1 MIIERNSYIDRLLK
15 HKGNNLIK
23 IITGG
28 SRSGKSFLLF
38 KLFVQRLKELGVED
52 SHIIKIA
59 LDDRANKELRNP
71 DTMLDFV
78 KSKIADSKTYY
89 ILLDEIQYLDE
100 FEDVLNSFL
109 HIDNVDVYVTG
120 SNSHL
125 LSNDVITTFRG
136 RGDEIHVFPLSFS
149 EFLSAYKGNVQE
161 AWDDYVLYGGMPLT
175 LSFDAPEEKANYL
188 KSLFDKIYVADI
200 LERYKVR
207 NASELDE
214 ILNILSSS
222 VGSLTNPI
230 KLSKT
235 FKSIKSKTISDN
247 TIRKYISY
255 FEDAFLVSKAL
266 RYDIKGKRY
275 INTPSKYY
283 FEDVG
288 LRNARLG
295 FRQVEETHV
304 MENIIY
310 NELRF
315 RGYMVDV
322 GVVEVNVQNNGKNC
336 RVQLE
341 VDFVATRGNE
351 KLYVQSAL
359 NVDDPEKKFQEKRP
373 FLNTPDNFRKVIV
386 VKGQMKPRYDDDG
399 IMTIGVIDFLTDKNS
414 CA

>member
-1 MIIERNSYIDRLLK
+1 MIIERNSYLNRLLR
-15 HKGNNLIK
+15 HKENSLIK
-23 IITGG
+23 IITG
-28 SRSGKSFLLF
+28 SRRSGKSFLLF
-38 KLFVQRLKELGVED
+38 KLFVEKLRETGVDD

-59 LDDRANKELRNP
+59 LDDRENKELRNP
-71 DTMLDFV
+71 DSMLAFV

-89 ILLDEIQYLDE
+89 VLLDEIQYLDE

-109 HIDNVDVYVTG
+109 HIDNLDVYVTG

-125 LSNDVITTFRG
+125 LSSDVITIFRG
-136 RGDEIHVFPLSFS
+136 RGDEIHVFPLSFG
-149 EFLSAYKGNVQE
+149 EFITAYKGNVMD
-161 AWDDYVLYGGMPLT
+161 AWNDYLLYGGMPLT
-175 LSFDAPEEKANYL
+175 LSFNTPEDKTNYL

-207 NASELDE
+207 NKGELDE

-222 VGSLTNPI
+222 VGSLTNPL
-230 KLSKT
+230 KLSNT
-235 FKSIKSKTISDN
+235 FKSQKNKTISDN

-255 FEDAFLVSKAL
+255 FEDAFLVSKAI

-288 LRNARLG
+288 LRNARIG

-322 GVVEVNVQNNGKNC
+322 GVVEMNVQNNGKNDKI
-336 RVQLE
+336 QLE
-341 VDFVATRGNE
+341 VDFVATRGSE
-351 KLYVQSAL
+351 KIYVQSAL
-359 NVDDPEKKFQEKRP
+359 NIDDAEKKAQEKRP
-373 FLNTPDNFRKVIV
+373 LLNTRDNFKKIII

-399 IMTIGVIDFLTDKNS
+399 IMSVGIIDFLLEKD
-414 CA
+414 A

>member
-1 MIIERNSYIDRLLK
+1 MIIERNSYLNRLLR
-15 HKGNNLIK
+15 HKENSLIK
-23 IITGG
+23 IITG
-28 SRSGKSFLLF
+28 SRRSGKSFLLF
-38 KLFVQRLKELGVED
+38 KLFVEKLREIGVDD

-59 LDDRANKELRNP
+59 LDDRENKELRNP
-71 DTMLDFV
+71 DTMLAFV
-78 KSKIADSKTYY
+78 KSKIEDSKTYY
-89 ILLDEIQYLDE
+89 VLLDEIQYLEE

-109 HIDNVDVYVTG
+109 HIENLDVYVTG

-125 LSNDVITTFRG
+125 LSSDVITIFRG
-136 RGDEIHVFPLSFS
+136 RGDEIHVFPLSFG
-149 EFLSAYKGNVQE
+149 EFITAYKGNVMD
-161 AWDDYVLYGGMPLT
+161 AWNDYVLYGGMPLT
-175 LSFDAPEEKANYL
+175 LSFDTPEDKISYL

-207 NASELDE
+207 NKGELDE

-222 VGSLTNPI
+222 VGSLTNPL

-235 FKSIKSKTISDN
+235 FKSQKNKSISDN

-255 FEDAFLVSKAL
+255 FEDAFLVSKAI

-288 LRNARLG
+288 LRNARIG

-310 NELRF
+310 NELKF

-322 GVVEVNVQNNGKNC
+322 GVVEMNVQNNGKNDKI
-336 RVQLE
+336 QLE
-341 VDFVATRGNE
+341 VDFIATRGSE
-351 KLYVQSAL
+351 KIYIQSAL
-359 NVDDPEKKFQEKRP
+359 NIDDAEKKAQEKRP
-373 FLNTPDNFRKVIV
+373 LLNTRDDFKKIIIV
-386 VKGQMKPRYDDDG
+386 RGQMKPRYDDDG
-399 IMTIGVIDFLTDKNS
+399 IMSVGIIDFLLEKD
-414 CA
+414 A

>member
-1 MIIERNSYIDRLLK
+1 MIIERNSYLNRLLR
-15 HKGNNLIK
+15 HKENSLIK
-23 IITGG
+23 IITG
-28 SRSGKSFLLF
+28 SRRSGKSFLLF
-38 KLFVQRLKELGVED
+38 KLFVGKLREIGVDD

-59 LDDRANKELRNP
+59 LDDRENKELRNP
-71 DTMLDFV
+71 DSMLAFV
-78 KSKIADSKTYY
+78 KSKIEDSKTYY
-89 ILLDEIQYLDE
+89 VLLDEIQYLDE

-109 HIDNVDVYVTG
+109 HIDNLDVYVTG

-125 LSNDVITTFRG
+125 LSSDVITIFRG
-136 RGDEIHVFPLSFS
+136 RGDEIHVFPLSFG
-149 EFLSAYKGNVQE
+149 EFITAYKGNVMD
-161 AWDDYVLYGGMPLT
+161 AWNDYVLYGGMPLT
-175 LSFDAPEEKANYL
+175 LSFDIPEDKISYL

-207 NASELDE
+207 NKGELDE

-222 VGSLTNPI
+222 VGSLTNPL

-235 FKSIKSKTISDN
+235 FKSQKNKTISDN

-255 FEDAFLVSKAL
+255 FEDTFLVSKAI

-288 LRNARLG
+288 LRNARIG
-295 FRQVEETHV
+295 FRQVEESHV

-310 NELRF
+310 NELKF

-322 GVVEVNVQNNGKNC
+322 GVVEMNVQNNGKNDKI
-336 RVQLE
+336 QLE
-341 VDFVATRGNE
+341 VDFVATRGSE
-351 KLYVQSAL
+351 KIYVQSAL
-359 NVDDPEKKFQEKRP
+359 NIDDAEKKAQEKRP
-373 FLNTPDNFRKVIV
+373 LLNTRDNFKKIII

-399 IMTIGVIDFLTDKNS
+399 IMSVGIIDFLLEKD
-414 CA
+414 A

>member
-1 MIIERNSYIDRLLK
+1 MIIERNSYLNRLLR
-15 HKGNNLIK
+15 HKENSLIK
-23 IITGG
+23 IITG
-28 SRSGKSFLLF
+28 SRRSGKSFLLF
-38 KLFVQRLKELGVED
+38 KLFVEKLRETGVDD

-59 LDDRANKELRNP
+59 LDDRENKELRNP
-71 DTMLDFV
+71 DSMLAFV

-89 ILLDEIQYLDE
+89 VLLDEIQYLDE

-109 HIDNVDVYVTG
+109 HIDNLDVYVTG

-125 LSNDVITTFRG
+125 LSSDVITIFRG
-136 RGDEIHVFPLSFS
+136 RGDEIHIFPLSFG
-149 EFLSAYKGNVQE
+149 EFITAYKGNVMD
-161 AWDDYVLYGGMPLT
+161 AWNDYVLYGGMPLT
-175 LSFDAPEEKANYL
+175 LSFDTPEDKISYL

-207 NASELDE
+207 NKGELDE

-222 VGSLTNPI
+222 VGSLTNPL
-230 KLSKT
+230 KLSNT
-235 FKSIKSKTISDN
+235 FKSQKNKTISDN

-255 FEDAFLVSKAL
+255 FEDAFLVSKAI

-288 LRNARLG
+288 LRNARIG

-322 GVVEVNVQNNGKNC
+322 GVVEMNVQNNGKNDKI
-336 RVQLE
+336 QLE
-341 VDFVATRGNE
+341 VDFAATRGSE
-351 KLYVQSAL
+351 KIYVQSAL
-359 NVDDPEKKFQEKRP
+359 NIDDAEKKAQEKRP
-373 FLNTPDNFRKVIV
+373 LLNTRDNFKKIII

-399 IMTIGVIDFLTDKNS
+399 IMSVGIIDFLLEKD
-414 CA
+414 A

>member
-1 MIIERNSYIDRLLK
+1 MIIERNSYLNRLLR
-15 HKGNNLIK
+15 HKENSLIK
-23 IITGG
+23 IITG
-28 SRSGKSFLLF
+28 SRRSGKSFLLF
-38 KLFVQRLKELGVED
+38 KLFVEKLRETGVDD

-59 LDDRANKELRNP
+59 LDDRENKELRNP
-71 DTMLDFV
+71 DSMLAFV

-89 ILLDEIQYLDE
+89 VLLDEIQYLDE

-109 HIDNVDVYVTG
+109 HIDNLDVYVTG

-125 LSNDVITTFRG
+125 LSSDVITIFRG
-136 RGDEIHVFPLSFS
+136 RGDEIHVFPLSFG
-149 EFLSAYKGNVQE
+149 EFITAYKGNVMD
-161 AWDDYVLYGGMPLT
+161 AWNDYVLYGGMPLT
-175 LSFDAPEEKANYL
+175 LSFNTPEDKTNYL

-207 NASELDE
+207 NKGELDE

-222 VGSLTNPI
+222 VGSLTNPL
-230 KLSKT
+230 KLSNT
-235 FKSIKSKTISDN
+235 FKSQKNKTISDN

-255 FEDAFLVSKAL
+255 FEDAFLVSKAI

-288 LRNARLG
+288 LRNARIG

-322 GVVEVNVQNNGKNC
+322 GVVEMNVQNNGKNDKI
-336 RVQLE
+336 QLE
-341 VDFVATRGNE
+341 VDFVATRGSE
-351 KLYVQSAL
+351 KIYVQSAL
-359 NVDDPEKKFQEKRP
+359 NIDDAEKKAQEKRP
-373 FLNTPDNFRKVIV
+373 LLNTRDNFKKIII

-399 IMTIGVIDFLTDKNS
+399 IMSVGIIDFLLEKD
-414 CA
+414 A

>member
-1 MIIERNSYIDRLLK
+1 MIIERNSYQNRLLR
-15 HKGNNLIK
+15 HKENSLIK
-23 IITGG
+23 IITG
-28 SRSGKSFLLF
+28 SRRSGKSFLLF
-38 KLFVQRLKELGVED
+38 KLFVEKLRETGVDD

-59 LDDRANKELRNP
+59 LDDRENKELRNP
-71 DTMLDFV
+71 DSMLAFV

-89 ILLDEIQYLDE
+89 VLLDEIQYLEE

-109 HIDNVDVYVTG
+109 HIDNLDVYVTG

-125 LSNDVITTFRG
+125 LSSDVITIFRG
-136 RGDEIHVFPLSFS
+136 RGDEIHVFPLSFG
-149 EFLSAYKGNVQE
+149 EFITAYKGNVMD
-161 AWDDYVLYGGMPLT
+161 AWNDYVLYGGMPLT
-175 LSFDAPEEKANYL
+175 LSFNTPEDKTNYL

-207 NASELDE
+207 NKGELDE

-222 VGSLTNPI
+222 VGSLTNPL
-230 KLSKT
+230 KLSNT
-235 FKSIKSKTISDN
+235 FKSQKNKTISDN

-255 FEDAFLVSKAL
+255 FEDAFLVSKAI

-288 LRNARLG
+288 LRNARIG

-322 GVVEVNVQNNGKNC
+322 GVVEMNVQNNGKNDKI
-336 RVQLE
+336 QLE
-341 VDFVATRGNE
+341 VDFVATRGSE
-351 KLYVQSAL
+351 KIYVQSAL
-359 NVDDPEKKFQEKRP
+359 NIDDAEKKAQEKRP
-373 FLNTPDNFRKVIV
+373 LLNTRDNFKKIII

-399 IMTIGVIDFLTDKNS
+399 IMSVGIIDFLLEKD
-414 CA
+414 A

>member
-1 MIIERNSYIDRLLK
+1 MIIERNSYLNRFLR
-15 HKGNNLIK
+15 HKENSLIK
-23 IITGG
+23 IITG
-28 SRSGKSFLLF
+28 SRRSGKSFLLF
-38 KLFVQRLKELGVED
+38 KLFVEKLRETGVDD

-59 LDDRANKELRNP
+59 LDDRENKELRNP
-71 DTMLDFV
+71 DSMLAFV
-78 KSKIADSKTYY
+78 KSKIEDSKTYY
-89 ILLDEIQYLDE
+89 VLLDEIQYLDE

-109 HIDNVDVYVTG
+109 HIDNLDVYVTG

-125 LSNDVITTFRG
+125 LSSDVITIFRG
-136 RGDEIHVFPLSFS
+136 RGDEIHVFPLSFG
-149 EFLSAYKGNVQE
+149 EFITAYKGNVMD
-161 AWDDYVLYGGMPLT
+161 AWNDYLLYGGMPLT
-175 LSFDAPEEKANYL
+175 LSFNTPEDKTNYL

-207 NASELDE
+207 NKGELDE

-222 VGSLTNPI
+222 VGSLTNPL
-230 KLSKT
+230 KLSNT
-235 FKSIKSKTISDN
+235 FKSQKNKTISDN

-255 FEDAFLVSKAL
+255 FEDAFLVSKAI

-288 LRNARLG
+288 LRNARIG

-322 GVVEVNVQNNGKNC
+322 GVVEMNVQNNGKNDKI
-336 RVQLE
+336 QLE
-341 VDFVATRGNE
+341 VDFVATRGSE
-351 KLYVQSAL
+351 KIYVQSAL
-359 NVDDPEKKFQEKRP
+359 NIDDAEKKAQEKRP
-373 FLNTPDNFRKVIV
+373 LLNTRDNFKKIII

-399 IMTIGVIDFLTDKNS
+399 IMSVGIIDFLLEKD
-414 CA
+414 A

>member
-1 MIIERNSYIDRLLK
+1 MIIERNSYLNRLLR
-15 HKGNNLIK
+15 HKENSLIK
-23 IITGG
+23 IITG
-28 SRSGKSFLLF
+28 SRRSGKSFLLF
-38 KLFVQRLKELGVED
+38 KLFVEKLRETGVDD

-59 LDDRANKELRNP
+59 LDDRENKELRNP
-71 DTMLDFV
+71 DSMLAFV
-78 KSKIADSKTYY
+78 KSKIEDSKTYY
-89 ILLDEIQYLDE
+89 VLLDEIQYLDE

-109 HIDNVDVYVTG
+109 HIDNLDVYVTG

-125 LSNDVITTFRG
+125 LSSDVITIFRG
-136 RGDEIHVFPLSFS
+136 RGDEIHVFPLSFG
-149 EFLSAYKGNVQE
+149 EFITAYKGNVMD
-161 AWDDYVLYGGMPLT
+161 AWNDYLLYGGMPLT
-175 LSFDAPEEKANYL
+175 LSFNTPEDKTNYL

-207 NASELDE
+207 NKGELDE

-222 VGSLTNPI
+222 VGSLTNPL
-230 KLSKT
+230 KLSNT
-235 FKSIKSKTISDN
+235 FKSQKNKTISDN

-255 FEDAFLVSKAL
+255 FEDAFLVSKAI

-288 LRNARLG
+288 LRNARIG

-322 GVVEVNVQNNGKNC
+322 GVVEMNVQNNGKNDKI
-336 RVQLE
+336 QLE
-341 VDFVATRGNE
+341 VDFVATRGSE
-351 KLYVQSAL
+351 KIYVQSAL
-359 NVDDPEKKFQEKRP
+359 NIDDAEKKAQEKRP
-373 FLNTPDNFRKVIV
+373 LLNTRDNFKKIII

-399 IMTIGVIDFLTDKNS
+399 IMSVGIIDFLLEKD
-414 CA
+414 A

>member
-1 MIIERNSYIDRLLK
+1 MIIERNSYLNRLLR
-15 HKGNNLIK
+15 HKENSLIK
-23 IITGG
+23 IITG
-28 SRSGKSFLLF
+28 SRRSGKSFLLF
-38 KLFVQRLKELGVED
+38 KLFVEKLREIGVDD

-59 LDDRANKELRNP
+59 LDDRENKELRNP
-71 DTMLDFV
+71 DTMLAFV
-78 KSKIADSKTYY
+78 KSKIEDSKTYY
-89 ILLDEIQYLDE
+89 VLLDEIQYLEE

-109 HIDNVDVYVTG
+109 HIENLDVYVTG

-125 LSNDVITTFRG
+125 LSSDVITIFRG
-136 RGDEIHVFPLSFS
+136 RGDEIHVFPLSFG
-149 EFLSAYKGNVQE
+149 EFITAYKGNVMD
-161 AWDDYVLYGGMPLT
+161 AWNDYVLYGGMPLT
-175 LSFDAPEEKANYL
+175 LSFDTPEDKISYL

-207 NASELDE
+207 NKGELDE

-222 VGSLTNPI
+222 VGSLTNPL

-235 FKSIKSKTISDN
+235 FKSQKNKSISDN

-255 FEDAFLVSKAL
+255 FEDAFLVSKAI

-288 LRNARLG
+288 LRNARIG

-310 NELRF
+310 NELKF

-322 GVVEVNVQNNGKNC
+322 GVVEMNVQNNGKNDKI
-336 RVQLE
+336 QLE
-341 VDFVATRGNE
+341 VDFIATRGSE
-351 KLYVQSAL
+351 KIYIQSAL
-359 NVDDPEKKFQEKRP
+359 NIDDAEKKAQEKRP
-373 FLNTPDNFRKVIV
+373 LLNTRDNFKKIII

-399 IMTIGVIDFLTDKNS
+399 IMSVGIIDFLLEKD
-414 CA
+414 A